1 MIPKDTLRS
10 KGRMLEEAF
19 FIENDRV
26 LVEKMKKLNQMKE
39 TKENLAKV
47 SGIHNDAV
55 LEKLVKLEIR
65 PDVVAALALVPLIE
79 VAWADGDIDA
89 RERAAVLKAAEKR
102 DIERDGIEHQL
113 LERWLE
119 HKPEPRLLVAWTHYI
134 EGLVHALGQ
143 DESRALEKEL
153 MGLTRSVAEASGGFL
168 GLGSKVSLAEEAMIK
183 RLETAFG
190 H

>member
-1 MIPKDTLRS
+1 MIPNDTLRPE
-10 KGRMLEEAF
+10 GRMLEEAF
-19 FIENDRV
+19 FLENDRV
-26 LVEKMKKLNQMKE
+26 LIEKLKKLNQMKE
-39 TKENLAKV
+39 TKENLARV

-79 VAWADGDIDA
+79 VAWADGDINA
-89 RERAAVLKAAEKR
+89 RERAAVLNAAEKR

-119 HKPEPRLLVAWTHYI
+119 HKPEPRLIEAWTHYI

-168 GLGSKVSLAEEAMIK
+168 GLGSKVSPAEEAMIK
-183 RLETAFG
+183 RLEKAFG